1 MTRITR
7 FPVERRRSA
16 PVPLVPL
23 APQRGRIPDDIDHL
37 LSDLA
42 RSEEADSPVI
52 RNALAT
58 AYSPILL
65 RIDRKVWWA
74 IARHDL
80 IDLDDVTH
88 EGFLVFCDLLQRWSG
103 DGSFSR
109 FLLGRYQWRVRERV
123 VRLNGRAPSADV
135 AVSWRSPLMTPGR
148 RSRPCRFC
156 TNWSRH
162 SPISTALW
170 SSPESSIDGRCARSP
185 PDSVFPHQRRKPDG
199 RRCVMISTEIFSC
212 CSTTTFDSISMLTL
226 TTAHA
231 DLRVQPGH
239 LRC

>member
-74 IARHDL
+74 VARHDL

-135 AVSWRSPLMTPGR
+135 AVSLALSAHDSWEAEQALSLLHELVAPLSDFDRALVIARVVDR
-148 RSRPCRFC
+148 RSMREIATRLGV
-156 TNWSRH
+156 
-162 SPISTALW
+162 SPSTAEARW
-170 SSPESSIDGRCARSP
+170 SALR
-185 PDSVFPHQRRKPDG
+185 H
-199 RRCVMISTEIFSC
+199 
-212 CSTTTFDSISMLTL
+212 
-226 TTAHA
+226 
-231 DLRVQPGH
+231 DLYRNLQLLLH
-239 LRC
+239 NYF